1 VLAFHRIANAGDGM
15 DVVYVAM
22 NMHWESL
29 DFELPAP
36 PEGGTWRVLAN
47 TALRSPDDICEG
59 GRELP
64 LSDQV
69 KICVGGRSVIILV
82 AR

>member
-1 VLAFHRIANAGDGM
+1 M

-29 DFELPAP
+29 DFELPGP

-47 TALRSPDDICEG
+47 TALPSPEDICEG
-59 GRELP
+59 GREVP
-64 LSDQV
+64 LTDQA
-69 KICVGGRSVIILV
+69 KICIGGRSIVILV

>member
-1 VLAFHRIANAGDGM
+1 M

-29 DFELPAP
+29 EFELPSRPTA
-36 PEGGTWRVLAN
+36 ERRWHIAAN
-47 TALRSPDDICEG
+47 TTKQSPEDIYEE
-59 GRELP
+59 GREMP
-64 LSDQV
+64 LTDQA
-69 KICVGGRSVIILV
+69 KICVGGRSIVILI